1 MISQYFTESLPFSSP
16 DEFPTRH
23 NLSVSFSGLND
34 RRVANIIKRF
44 ARHRDYMRLTKFER
58 VSGLDAEWKFLRCPA
73 EHCLSNLAPRWAN
86 RNFGAN
92 RSNVVA
98 VGID

>member
-1 MISQYFTESLPFSSP
+1 MICWRVGNVIERFTRNS
-16 DEFPTRH
+16 D
-23 NLSVSFSGLND
+23 D
-34 RRVANIIKRF
+34 MRF
-44 ARHRDYMRLTKFER
+44 ANFER
-58 VSGLDAEWKFLRCPA
+58 VCSFDIEGELLIRPTEYTLPD
-73 EHCLSNLAPRWAN
+73 LAPLWAN